1 MRSIVL
7 ASSNKK
13 KIAELRELL
22 RHSDIG
28 LIGLDSYPG
37 IGEVVEDGHSFEA
50 NALIK
55 ARTVWRHTG
64 KLVLA
69 DDSGLEVDAL
79 GGAPGIY
86 SARYAGQGKDDVEN
100 YRKLLHELRD
110 VPEARRTARFH
121 CVLALAGPNS
131 AGQYFEK
138 TFDGK
143 CEGRIAF
150 EPKGAYGF
158 GYDPVFFLPEYGCT
172 SAELDPEIKN
182 RISHR
187 ADAMRKFLQWME
199 RLPTS
204 SM

>member
-7 ASSNKK
+7 ASANKK
-13 KIAELRELL
+13 KVAELRELL
-22 RHSDIG
+22 RHSGVDVTGLEAYPDIG
-28 LIGLDSYPG
+28 DI
-37 IGEVVEDGHSFEA
+37 VEDGNTFEE

-64 KLVLA
+64 KLTLA

-79 GGAPGIY
+79 DGSPGIV
-86 SARYAGQGKDDVEN
+86 SARYAGPGKDDVEN
-100 YRKLLHELRD
+100 YRKLLHELRN
-110 VPEARRTARFH
+110 VPESKRTARFH
-121 CVLALAGPNS
+121 CVLALAGPDRN
-131 AGQYFEK
+131 GNYFEK

-150 EPKGAYGF
+150 EPKGRHGF
-158 GYDPVFFLPEYGCT
+158 GYDPVFFLPEFDCT

-187 ADAMRKFLQWME
+187 ADAMRKFIRWVE
-199 RLPTS
+199 TTLPS
-204 SM
+204 PN

>member
-7 ASSNKK
+7 ASANGK
-13 KIAELRELL
+13 KIAELKELL
-22 RHSDIG
+22 RRTEID

-37 IGEVVEDGHSFEA
+37 IGDIVEDGHSFEE

-55 ARTVWRHTG
+55 ARAVWRHTS

-79 GGAPGIY
+79 GGAPGIF
-86 SARYAGQGKDDVEN
+86 SARYAGPKKDDVDN

-110 VPEARRTARFH
+110 VPQSKRTARFH
-121 CVLALAGPNS
+121 CILALVGPDSN
-131 AGQYFEK
+131 GQYFEK

-150 EPKGAYGF
+150 EPRGRHGF

-187 ADAMRKFLQWME
+187 ADAMQKFLQWMGQ
-199 RLPTS
+199 LPAS